1 MVFDLLSCPTYAFRT
16 DFGSI
21 LWATFCPCNK
31 IHTGV
36 PNSRKCVI
44 SGRSPCHAWYG
55 VEPCKDVVK
64 DLLRMYA
71 ACSTAGSQRNLGRS
85 AAVNIAWASSMSVL
99 FIHSATPF
107 CEGEYSAVHWTSM
120 PCVLHQVIR
129 SWFTN
134 SVPQSIWMA

>member
-1 MVFDLLSCPTYAFRT
+1 MEFDPSSCLTYAFCT

-21 LWATFCPCNK
+21 LWATFCPCSK

-44 SGRSPCHAWYG
+44 SGCSPCHAWYG

-64 DLLRMYA
+64 DLLHMYA
-71 ACSTAGSQRNLGRS
+71 VCSTAGSQRNLGRS
-85 AAVNIAWASSMSVL
+85 AAVNIAWVSSTSVL
-99 FIHSATPF
+99 FIRSAMPF
-107 CEGEYSAVHWTSM
+107 CEGEYGAVRWTSM

-129 SWFTN
+129 S
-134 SVPQSIWMA
+134 